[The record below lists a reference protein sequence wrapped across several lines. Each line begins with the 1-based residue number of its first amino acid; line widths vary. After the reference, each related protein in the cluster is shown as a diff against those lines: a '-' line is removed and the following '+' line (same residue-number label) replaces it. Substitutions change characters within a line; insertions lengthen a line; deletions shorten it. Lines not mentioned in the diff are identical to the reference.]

1 MLEKKTTG
9 LDIIFKDISALD
21 QKEKGELK
29 SNQNYRVMNKTYNI
43 ERNVLKLVIQALKQ
57 HLVALNTKMQR

>member
-1 MLEKKTTG
+1 MVEKKTTG